1 MDEVIR
7 LQKDGSKPRFTNGII
22 FQVEFIETMERV
34 SMSLSSVLAGRH

>member
-7 LQKDGSKPRFTNGII
+7 LEKDGSKPRFANGII

-34 SMSLSSVLAGRH
+34 SMSLPNVLAGSH